1 MDAFANERFA
11 LEAFHGEDQAAAVHL
26 GEFGLAADGRAH
38 GTGFQVLD
46 IDGNA
51 DGGVAFADFVAHG
64 HQAGFLHQ
72 GDHRGGGEHLQCAGA
87 IYRGGVFVL
96 HHQLFAVTETGKVV
110 IICHNRVFWGAKIF
124 FFIGLPYQ
132 KKCTF
137 ANSRYNDSFMD
148 NLTLYHGSTKVV
160 ERPELGIGNPKN
172 DYGLGFYCTENLE
185 LAKEWAST
193 EKSDGFANH
202 YELILDGLQIL
213 RLNTKP
219 YHILNWLS
227 ILLKNRTF
235 VLSQG
240 LPSDAK
246 DYLLNHFLPDYEPYD
261 LIVGYRADD
270 SYFAFANAFLNN
282 TISLEQLRKAMMLGN
297 LGEQVV
303 LKSERAFAQLH
314 FIESIPVD
322 SSLYYPR
329 RMARDR
335 QARED
340 FQNQKSMAT
349 ASDAIYMID
358 ILRQNWNNDDPR
370 L

>member
-1 MDAFANERFA
+1 MN
-11 LEAFHGEDQAAAVHL
+11 
-26 GEFGLAADGRAH
+26 
-38 GTGFQVLD
+38 
-46 IDGNA
+46 
-51 DGGVAFADFVAHG
+51 
-64 HQAGFLHQ
+64 
-72 GDHRGGGEHLQCAGA
+72 
-87 IYRGGVFVL
+87 
-96 HHQLFAVTETGKVV
+96 
-110 IICHNRVFWGAKIF
+110 
-124 FFIGLPYQ
+124 
-132 KKCTF
+132 
-137 ANSRYNDSFMD
+137 
-148 NLTLYHGSTKVV
+148 NLTIYHGSTKVI
-160 ERPELGIGNPKN
+160 ERPALGIGNPKN

-202 YELILDGLQIL
+202 YELNLEGLSILH
-213 RLNTKP
+213 LNKKP

-240 LPSDAK
+240 LPVEAK
-246 DYLLNHFLPDYEPYD
+246 EYLLCTFLPDYEHYD
-261 LIVGYRADD
+261 LIIGYRADD

-303 LKSERAFAQLH
+303 LKSEKAFSQLT

-322 SSLYYPR
+322 SSQYYPK

-340 FQNQKSMAT
+340 FRSEKAIV
-349 ASDAIYMID
+349 AAAKAIYMID
-358 ILRQNWNNDDPR
+358 ILRQNWTNDDPR

>member
-1 MDAFANERFA
+1 MENIA
-11 LEAFHGEDQAAAVHL
+11 LF
-26 GEFGLAADGRAH
+26 
-38 GTGFQVLD
+38 
-46 IDGNA
+46 
-51 DGGVAFADFVAHG
+51 
-64 HQAGFLHQ
+64 
-72 GDHRGGGEHLQCAGA
+72 
-87 IYRGGVFVL
+87 
-96 HHQLFAVTETGKVV
+96 
-110 IICHNRVFWGAKIF
+110 
-124 FFIGLPYQ
+124 
-132 KKCTF
+132 
-137 ANSRYNDSFMD
+137 
-148 NLTLYHGSTKVV
+148 HGSTKVIEKPV
-160 ERPELGIGNPKN
+160 LGLGNPKN

-193 EKSDGFANH
+193 ERSDGFANS
-202 YELILDGLQIL
+202 YEIGFEGLNILY
-213 RLNTKP
+213 LNKAP

-227 ILLKNRTF
+227 ILLQNRTF

-240 LPSDAK
+240 LPTEAK
-246 DYLLNHFLPDYEPYD
+246 AYLLDNFLPEYEHYD
-261 LIVGYRADD
+261 LIIGYRADD
-270 SYFAFANAFLNN
+270 SYFSFANAFLNN